1 MQFEMRT
8 AGTSS
13 RRRAP
18 TTYKLACQMLV
29 ASSLLS
35 ALPSA
40 RGAALADSQTPAG
53 ALSPVAAAAAEETL
67 LTPGKIFDHTL
78 AGGQNQIYRLSLSA
92 GQAADITVQQ
102 KGIEVAVDVLD
113 PASVPLAIFDSE
125 LRPVGEEHIGLVAES
140 TGVYQIR
147 VRAKY
152 PADPPA
158 GYATRLLEVRP
169 ATRRDQLIF
178 KAHELSTQSQQL
190 SDAGHYDAALDLA
203 QKALASAEEAL
214 GPDDSY
220 IGELSQHAGL
230 VQFYRGDQEQAAS
243 AFRRAIH
250 IDETAQGGDSQQLA
264 LALLGLGNVYIHSN
278 DYAKADEVL
287 QRAFQIT
294 EQGQGR
300 ESPGIA
306 NCLATLSLLHQRR
319 GDFARA
325 LTEIQHALAI
335 DRQRLEPDN
344 AATLVAMDSLG
355 DLYFD
360 LRDYD
365 QAVPVLQQTLHL
377 MQQKYGPNHALV
389 AHSLQNLG
397 IIARDEKQFP
407 QSLEYL
413 WRAEKIREQAL
424 GSQHAS
430 TASLLVN
437 IGNVYSSQGDFPKSI
452 ETYLRALAVLEKAAG
467 PYHEWT
473 LMTLGN
479 LARVYGAQGD
489 STNAVRYM
497 ARTDA
502 AAETNLSLNLAIG
515 SEHERLAYADKFAY
529 HTSRT
534 ISLNLSEAP
543 NDPDATNLAA
553 EIILQRKGR
562 VLDAVADSMG
572 ALRRRLDPEDQE
584 LITQLNDTLAELA
597 KAALRGP
604 GQTTPQEYQARL
616 EALQRQK
623 EKLETDISRRTAGYY
638 QSTDAVTLAAVRKAI
653 PAGSVLIE
661 YAVYEP
667 YDFRQASHPVDD
679 DIALRY
685 VAYIIPAQ
693 GDVRAKDLG
702 NAKQI
707 DAQIDAYRQTLRD
720 PKRTDARQQ
729 ARALDAKIMQPLRSL
744 GLDGKHLIISPDG
757 ELNLVPFESLVDEQ
771 DHYLIENDAI
781 SYVTAGRDLLRMQV
795 ARTGQSDPVVLA
807 NPFFGDPQTDV
818 AQTQTPRLRP
828 ANVVVAR
835 RDAKG
840 ADMNDL
846 YFAPLAGTAM
856 EARELK
862 SLFPDAKVLTGPQA
876 SKAELELVK
885 SPTILHIA
893 THGFFLQNEAD
904 EQAEKKA
911 SENSVTTSSRKTR
924 GVQGG
929 LDTENP
935 LLRSGLALAGANFEK
950 DGKEDGILTALEA
963 SNLNLWGTKLV
974 TLSACDTG
982 VGAVRNGEGVYGL
995 RRAFFIAGAETVVMS
1010 LWPISDSVTREL
1022 MTAYYRGLKAGL
1034 GRGDA
1039 LRQAQLAMLNRKGRE
1054 HPFYWAS
1061 FIQVGEWA
1069 NLDGKR

>member
-1 MQFEMRT
+1 MRFEITIAGTVFRRAAPT
-8 AGTSS
+8 AG
-13 RRRAP
+13 
-18 TTYKLACQMLV
+18 KLACLILV
-29 ASSLLS
+29 ASSLLTTS
-35 ALPSA
+35 PSA
-40 RGAALADSQTPAG
+40 RGAIRADGQTPSSTP
-53 ALSPVAAAAAEETL
+53 SPSPPSATEETL
-67 LTPGKIFDHTL
+67 LAPGKAVDHAL
-78 AGGQNQIYRLSLSA
+78 AGGQNHTYRLSLSA
-92 GQAADITVQQ
+92 GQAADITVEQ
-102 KGIEVAVDVLD
+102 KGIDVAVDILD
-113 PASVPLAIFDSE
+113 PASVSLAIFDSE
-125 LRPVGEEHIGLVAES
+125 LRPVGEEHVGLVAES
-140 TGVYQIR
+140 SGTYQIR

-152 PADPPA
+152 AGDPPA
-158 GYATRLLEVRP
+158 GYAIHLAEVRP
-169 ATRRDQLIF
+169 ATRRDQLLF
-178 KAHELSTQSQQL
+178 KSRELSTQSQQQT
-190 SDAGHYDAALDLA
+190 DAAHYEQALDLA

-214 GPDDSY
+214 GPDGSY
-220 IGELSQHAGL
+220 IGELLRQVGL
-230 VQFYRGDQEQAAS
+230 VEFYRGDREKAVATFQ
-243 AFRRAIH
+243 RAIH
-250 IDETAQGGDSQQLA
+250 IDEAPGGNSQQLA
-264 LALLGLGNVYIHSN
+264 VALLGIGNVYILTSE
-278 DYAKADEVL
+278 YPKADDVL

-294 EQGQGR
+294 QQGQGR
-300 ESPGIA
+300 ESPGAA

-319 GDFARA
+319 GDFAPA

-335 DRQRLEPDN
+335 NRQLLEPDN
-344 AATLVAMDSLG
+344 TATLMAMDSLG
-355 DLYFD
+355 DLYFE

-365 QAVPVLQQTLHL
+365 RSVPVLQQTLHL
-377 MQQKYGPNHALV
+377 MEQKFGPNHPIV
-389 AHSLQNLG
+389 AHPLQNLG

-407 QSLEYL
+407 LALEYL
-413 WRAEKIREQAL
+413 WRAEKIRELTL

-430 TASLLVN
+430 TAGLLVN
-437 IGNVYSSQGDFPKSI
+437 IGNVYNAQADYRRST

-479 LARVYGAQGD
+479 LARAYAAQGD
-489 STNAVRYM
+489 TADAVRYT
-497 ARTDA
+497 ARLDA

-529 HTSRT
+529 HTSRV
-534 ISLNLSEAP
+534 ISLNLIEAP
-543 NDPDATNLAA
+543 DDPAATNLAA

-572 ALRRRLDPEDQE
+572 ALRRRLEPEDQKLLTE
-584 LITQLNDTLAELA
+584 LSSTLAELA
-597 KAALRGP
+597 KATLHGP
-604 GQTTPQEYQARL
+604 GQTTPQEYQAKI

-623 EKLETDISRRTAGYY
+623 EKLETDVSRRSAGYY
-638 QSTDAVTLAAVRKAI
+638 QRSDAVTLDAVRKAI
-653 PAGSVLIE
+653 PAGSMLIE
-661 YAVYEP
+661 FAVYEP
-667 YDFRQASHPVDD
+667 YYFDRIRAPLDD
-679 DIALRY
+679 VPLRY
-685 VAYIIPAQ
+685 VAYVIPAQ
-693 GDVRAKDLG
+693 GDVRSKDLG
-702 NAKQI
+702 DAKEI

-757 ELNLVPFESLVDEQ
+757 ELNLVPFESLVDEHDRYLVQ
-771 DHYLIENDAI
+771 DHSI

-795 ARTGQSDPVVLA
+795 ARTGHSDPVVLA
-807 NPFFGDPQTDV
+807 NPFFGDPETEV
-818 AQTQTPRLRP
+818 AQKQTPRVRP

-835 RDAKG
+835 RDADG
-840 ADMNDL
+840 ADMNGL

-856 EARELK
+856 EARDLK
-862 SLFPDAKVLTGPQA
+862 SIFPDAKVLTGPQA
-876 SKAELELVK
+876 SKAELEHVE

-893 THGFFLQNEAD
+893 THGFFLQNAAD
-904 EQAEKKA
+904 EQAEKEA
-911 SENSVTTSSRKTR
+911 NEHSVTTDSRKAR
-924 GVQGG
+924 GVQSELG
-929 LDTENP
+929 TQNP

-950 DGKEDGILTALEA
+950 DGKADGILTALEA

-1010 LWPISDSVTREL
+1010 LWPVSDSVTREL
-1022 MTAYYRGLKAGL
+1022 MTAYYRGLKDGL